1 MTTIRLDL
9 RERFRAW
16 LHRECRLERSNAS
29 ALLSV
34 SEQLGALS
42 GGVLLLRQALEK
54 GPPERVTLIAF
65 GERAG
70 EPEPLIV
77 VDSKTVRLRGDATET
92 ITLTTHFPVQSFQVV
107 VIANLDRVELRG
119 LFHRTDLM
127 GMESPI
133 AFGKSWVPGELVRAV
148 VQRRDA

>member
-1 MTTIRLDL
+1 MMI

-16 LHRECRLERSNAS
+16 LHRECRLERQYAS
-29 ALLSV
+29 ALLNV
-34 SEQLGALS
+34 GEQLGALS
-42 GGVLLLRQALEK
+42 GGVMLLRQVLQQ

-70 EPEPLIV
+70 EPQPLIV
-77 VDSKTVRLRGDATET
+77 VDTKTVRLRGDASET

-107 VIANLDRVELRG
+107 LIANLDRVELRG

-133 AFGKSWVPGELVRAV
+133 AFGKSWAPGELVRAI
-148 VQRRDA
+148 VQRREVGG